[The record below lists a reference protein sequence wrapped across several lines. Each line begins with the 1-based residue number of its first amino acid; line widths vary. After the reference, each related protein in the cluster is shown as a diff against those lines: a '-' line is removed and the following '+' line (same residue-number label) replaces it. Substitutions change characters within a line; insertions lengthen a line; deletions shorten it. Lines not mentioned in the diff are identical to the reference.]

1 MSKSKPTKSS
11 NIAKDAI
18 ISKKKKEKRDYFL
31 LELPWKSS
39 SMKMKIANKII
50 ALLRQNSLLR
60 EKDIIL
66 KLISEDTE
74 LKKYYLQSKS
84 VSIFRYVI
92 WYLTKKKII
101 YKAKIL
107 GDDKHVYYFLPE
119 QLTKLSS
126 NILLYPTNYT
136 PVTSKNTNVNS
147 SSTNTSRKK
156 EELEEEWEEEGE
168 EEEEKKEEEW
178 EDEEEEE
185 EDEWFEECIKNNDEC

>member
-1 MSKSKPTKSS
+1 MSKPTKSKSS

-50 ALLRQNSLLR
+50 ALLRQQTLLR

-74 LKKYYLQSKS
+74 LKQYYLQTKS
-84 VSIFRYVI
+84 VSVIRYVI
-92 WYLTKKKII
+92 WYLAKKGII
-101 YKAKIL
+101 FRAKIL

-126 NILLYPTNYT
+126 NILLYPTGYT
-136 PVTSKNTNVNS
+136 PVVSRNNTNTS
-147 SSTNTSRKK
+147 SSTNTSK
-156 EELEEEWEEEGE
+156 
-168 EEEEKKEEEW
+168 KKEEEEDW
-178 EDEEEEE
+178 EEEEEEEEE
-185 EDEWFEECIKNNDEC
+185 EDEWIEECLKNNDEC